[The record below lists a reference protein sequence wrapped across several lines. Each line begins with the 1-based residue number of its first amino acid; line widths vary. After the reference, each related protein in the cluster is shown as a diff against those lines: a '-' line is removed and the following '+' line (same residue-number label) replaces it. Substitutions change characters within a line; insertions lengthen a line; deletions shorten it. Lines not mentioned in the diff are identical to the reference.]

1 MIHWEISIM
10 LESFFEV
17 GRNNKTELN
26 LKGTKKEKETEIKLK
41 DNGTQEQN

>member
-1 MIHWEISIM
+1 M

-26 LKGTKKEKETEIKLK
+26 LKGTKKKEKKKETEIKLK

>member
-1 MIHWEISIM
+1 M

-26 LKGTKKEKETEIKLK
+26 LKGTKKREKETEIKLK